1 MGKSARYV
9 SLAND
14 EEQLKILS
22 LCVDSPDEAR
32 VVKVLHVPPEHIS
45 ASKLMW
51 DIHTELKGAS
61 VVVLDHVYELQKRYP
76 LVTDPK
82 HFLAALMALFR
93 KLKLVAL
100 VVETVD
106 VALGRDP
113 VEKSVAA
120 GLGDNVFVL
129 RRVEFRS
136 RPHMVFSI
144 TKLLTAEESEKKLVD
159 RIWALEDTGVALEA
173 RETFDTFKNVFSGD
187 PVPVRFALTLYQDE
201 SCSPF
206 HAYLERTAQAL
217 KHTFGDS
224 IDIRYYGPDDYARV
238 QTFLSLAKRSH
249 RADCHILALD
259 EFWLRQLLEEDLLE
273 DITQYVGDMGKR
285 DAYVTGAH
293 DLALLQRGTRDNQG
307 KDPQREHLRAGRRP
321 DHSSRARGQESPVGQ
336 RHRSAVGDRPRIDDV
351 EEGHAILLGGRG
363 G

>member
-1 MGKSARYV
+1 M
-9 SLAND
+9 
-14 EEQLKILS
+14 S

-187 PVPVRFALTLYQDE
+187 PVPVRFALTLY
-201 SCSPF
+201 
-206 HAYLERTAQAL
+206 
-217 KHTFGDS
+217 
-224 IDIRYYGPDDYARV
+224 
-238 QTFLSLAKRSH
+238 
-249 RADCHILALD
+249 
-259 EFWLRQLLEEDLLE
+259 
-273 DITQYVGDMGKR
+273 
-285 DAYVTGAH
+285 
-293 DLALLQRGTRDNQG
+293 
-307 KDPQREHLRAGRRP
+307 
-321 DHSSRARGQESPVGQ
+321 
-336 RHRSAVGDRPRIDDV
+336 
-351 EEGHAILLGGRG
+351 
-363 G
+363 